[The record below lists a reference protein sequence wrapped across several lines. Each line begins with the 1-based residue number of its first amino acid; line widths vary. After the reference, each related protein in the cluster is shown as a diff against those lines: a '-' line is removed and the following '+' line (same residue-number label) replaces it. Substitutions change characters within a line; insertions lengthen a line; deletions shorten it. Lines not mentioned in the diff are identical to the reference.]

1 MTLGDRDAGRTADWA
16 VGEGVSNVP
25 RDAKVIHAKK
35 TLPGVV
41 IFVHGVN
48 TDGEWYERAE
58 QGLCAGLNTR
68 LRREDANVA
77 VPDAVG
83 QLRPAKY
90 ATELTPRGFIDDRL
104 SAKTFVEDDEDSPVI
119 RFRWGYRASKEDKEK
134 YGTSLWLD
142 EKDAWGGGPFANGCS
157 TLADCWTGGLS
168 DEVFGFWISQDFNAT
183 PGREFYSLPSR
194 VYYAHAASRLA
205 LLVQLIR
212 KRQPDV
218 PVTIIGHSQGTMVT
232 IASAFIGDKTL
243 GGEGVADTYL
253 LFNSP
258 YNLGLPQL
266 LPRLID
272 RNLAKHLGGRVTDR
286 ARIATFKRFLD
297 IVRKRQQVR
306 QKDTTFDRVCGN
318 AAPRDGSEPCTAAAE
333 RVAGRD
339 MRGKVVTNSNP
350 ADQLIGV
357 VSLQGIGWRGIT
369 REECRAIG
377 AEGVLSQRVWAD
389 GFASDLGTPD
399 PWKVGEGGLRT
410 YHYWK
415 NHWARPRPGVDPF
428 WYPPS
433 APVRFV
439 WSAAWTDPGRSKGEA
454 IAATGTALLAT
465 VVTLFTV
472 VVPPLLLLGI
482 DVNASPDRGH
492 EVLDDGS
499 AVPEPIVPTAR
510 HGRRFDHGKARA
522 HELLA
527 PSDVFED
534 ENDPYNVARRK
545 TVPGL
550 ERDAVRDE
558 DREIGWAPHE
568 GDAQTEAG
576 LRYEHNGRA
585 RLAARRRALTTAD
598 ADEKERWKDM
608 ADRYDG
614 KDAEANAFMAEHFDA
629 ERIASLARGKN
640 VNSVDHSTILD
651 NAVHAEKVVAYDVA
665 LGYVKVA
672 KDEMRLFRQVA
683 DWRWI
688 PDPNGDA
695 ALKTLTEHREYYR
708 VGTLG
713 EKDLEKHPS
722 YQPEVPL
729 DLGIACDRSAVQPT
743 PSSRGSRNRGGG
755 VVDRGFRVRGNE

>member
-1 MTLGDRDAGRTADWA
+1 MTVADRDVHRGADWV
-16 VGEGVSNVP
+16 VGEGASNVP
-25 RDAKVIHAKK
+25 RDAKVIHARK
-35 TLPGVV
+35 TLPGIV

-58 QGLCAGLNTR
+58 RGLCAGLNTR
-68 LRREDANVA
+68 LRREEAKVA
-77 VPDAVG
+77 VPEAVR
-83 QLRPAKY
+83 QLQPATY
-90 ATELTPRGFIDDRL
+90 AAELTPRGFIDDRL

-119 RFRWGYRASKEDKEK
+119 RFRWGYRASKDDKVE
-134 YGTSLWLD
+134 YGASLWLD

-157 TLADCWTGGLS
+157 ALADCWTGGLS

-183 PGREFYSLPSR
+183 PGREFYTLPSR
-194 VYYAHAASRLA
+194 VYYAHAAWRLA

-218 PVTIIGHSQGTMVT
+218 PVTIIGHSQGTMVA
-232 IASAFIGDKTL
+232 IASAFIGDKPL

-258 YNLGLPQL
+258 YNLGLPAG

-272 RNLAKHLGGRVTDR
+272 RSLAKHLGGRVTDA
-286 ARIATFKRFLD
+286 ARIATFKRFLA

-318 AAPRDGSEPCTAAAE
+318 PALRDGSEACTAANE
-333 RVAGRD
+333 RASGRD
-339 MRGKVVTNSNP
+339 MRGRVVVNCNP

-369 REECRAIG
+369 REERRVIG

-389 GFASDLGTPD
+389 GFASELGTPD
-399 PWKVGEGGLRT
+399 PWKVGEGGQRT

-415 NHWARPRPGVDPF
+415 NHWARPRPTFDPF
-428 WYPPS
+428 WYPP
-433 APVRFV
+433 APRVRYV
-439 WSAAWTDPGRSKGEA
+439 WGAAWTDPGRSAGSA
-454 IAATGTALLAT
+454 LGATAMAAVAT
-465 VVTLFTV
+465 L
-472 VVPPLLLLGI
+472 VVPPLPLLGI
-482 DVNASPDRGH
+482 SVNATPDRDH
-492 EVLDDGS
+492 EVTDDGS
-499 AVPEPIVPTAR
+499 KVDEPIVPSAR
-510 HGRRFDHGKARA
+510 HGRRFDHGKARE

-527 PSDVFED
+527 PNDVVD
-534 ENDPYNVARRK
+534 DPQDPYNVARQK
-545 TVPGL
+545 TVPRL

-576 LRYEHNGRA
+576 LRYEHNGRV
-585 RLAARRRALTTAD
+585 RMAARRHALNAANED
-598 ADEKERWKDM
+598 DRKRWNEM

-629 ERIASLARGKN
+629 ERIASLARGKD
-640 VNSVDHSTILD
+640 VNAVDHSTILD

-665 LGYVKVA
+665 LGYVKVT

-683 DWRWI
+683 DWRWV
-688 PDPNGDA
+688 PESRGDA
-695 ALKTLTEHREYYR
+695 ALTEIERHIEYYAN
-708 VGTLG
+708 GTLG
-713 EKDLEKHPS
+713 GIALERDES
-722 YQPEVPL
+722 YRLRAPVG
-729 DLGIACDRSAVQPT
+729 LGIEHEREAGKPIAQAKQPRDLRTDVPRSP
-743 PSSRGSRNRGGG
+743 
-755 VVDRGFRVRGNE
+755 RVRGHE